1 MDRWQRAIQGRGPA
15 QFLQSKIRLA
25 AEELPKGLA
34 LSGDFARLEPAT
46 MIAWADVA
54 ALPPTLQ
61 EFLDHTQRY
70 SKAVGNLLSGPFLLI
85 VRSQNSFPQIQ
96 RYGSHGETISRTAHN
111 GYDFI

>member
-15 QFLQSKIRLA
+15 QFRQGKIRLA
-25 AEELPKGLA
+25 AEKLPKGLA

-46 MIAWADVA
+46 MIAWTDVA
-54 ALPPTLQ
+54 ALSPTLQ

-96 RYGSHGETISRTAHN
+96 RYGSHEETISRPAQY
-111 GYDFI
+111 GYNFI

>member
-1 MDRWQRAIQGRGPA
+1 MNRWQRTIQGRGPP

-25 AEELPKGLA
+25 AEELSKGVA

-46 MIAWADVA
+46 MIARADVA
-54 ALPPTLQ
+54 ALSPTLQ

-70 SKAVGNLLSGPFLLI
+70 SKAVGNFLSGPFLLI

-96 RYGSHGETISRTAHN
+96 RYGSHRQTISWYAYK